1 MSVPG
6 EPSQL
11 AIYADLEF
19 VGVLERIH
27 YLDVED
33 SGKIAGVEWTIGVLN
48 EIAKAE
54 ATTLSAETLVDGLYR
69 VFIFDKTHSVMARVL
84 ENMALSFTELQQRDR
99 EFDIRLDERIE
110 SYKGAPCGEP
120 GRNQRLQAAQ
130 EISGMLQL
138 ERNIARDLTS
148 GVTRLTLSR
157 YIARQR
163 RDRGARHGEPICQVR
178 CHNCR
183 RITLFRLDLRETGRE
198 GDKIYRIPGL
208 CYSKTVENG
217 VGLVLKGGR
226 ITGRMLYGPPTCDC
240 SVLQEIEIV

>member
-1 MSVPG
+1 
-6 EPSQL
+6 
-11 AIYADLEF
+11 
-19 VGVLERIH
+19 
-27 YLDVED
+27 
-33 SGKIAGVEWTIGVLN
+33 
-48 EIAKAE
+48 
-54 ATTLSAETLVDGLYR
+54 
-69 VFIFDKTHSVMARVL
+69 
-84 ENMALSFTELQQRDR
+84 
-99 EFDIRLDERIE
+99 
-110 SYKGAPCGEP
+110 
-120 GRNQRLQAAQ
+120 
-130 EISGMLQL
+130 MLQL

-217 VGLVLKGGR
+217 VGLVLKDGR